1 LLTKLSANNGTMRE
15 IEFAVPRDADLTQAT
30 KLIEKI
36 CARHE
41 LILAMKGSRLIP
53 DAFIGTTNGKS
64 RRALWNSPY
73 SRANGVYGR
82 RCKTDERRL
91 GSKRNC
97 PRWKGRSN
105 ARCWRPHR
113 EFSLY
118 VSHFIDSESA
128 GAYTRRGQLSWLGVA
143 LLARSARL
151 QVKIEIAVDG
161 FQSLG
166 KAVKIG
172 HGPATV
178 IGCRWDARF
187 FNWWRDRRTS
197 PSNSPPVDSQGTLK
211 VREPTRA
218 GRS

>member
-1 LLTKLSANNGTMRE
+1 MRE

-161 FQSLG
+161 FQFLG

-178 IGCRWDARF
+178 IGCRWDAPWIWAACPADEPF
-187 FNWWRDRRTS
+187 DSTEALSKGN
-197 PSNSPPVDSQGTLK
+197 PSNPPRADSQGKLK
-211 VREPTRA
+211 VREPTRT